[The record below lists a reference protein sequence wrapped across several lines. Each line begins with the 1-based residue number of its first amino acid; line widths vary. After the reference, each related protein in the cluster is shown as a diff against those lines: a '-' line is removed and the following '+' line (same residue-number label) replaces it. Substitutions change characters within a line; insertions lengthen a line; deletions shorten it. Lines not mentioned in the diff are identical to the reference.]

1 MADREEP
8 SRDAGAME
16 FIRGCIRRSRVF
28 WTYHANMRLAHRL
41 VTRVEILESAESY
54 EVIEAYPDDKYLPS
68 YLVLASG
75 AHGPLHILFAI
86 DRPGDNV
93 RVVTAYRPNPDEWA
107 PDFKTRRAA
116 Q

>member
-1 MADREEP
+1 MAE
-8 SRDAGAME
+8 SRKPPDGLSPIA
-16 FIRGCIRRSRVF
+16 FIRVCLKRRRVF

-41 VTRVEILESAESY
+41 VTRGEIHESAESY
-54 EVIEAYPDDKYLPS
+54 ELIEAYPDDKYLPS
-68 YLVLASG
+68 YLVLAQG
-75 AHGPLHILFAI
+75 ASDPLHVLFAI
-86 DRPGDNV
+86 DRAGDNV

>member
-1 MADREEP
+1 MTDDPRSPVDLSPVA
-8 SRDAGAME
+8 
-16 FIRGCIRRSRVF
+16 FIQRCTQCRRVF
-28 WTYHANMRLAHRL
+28 WTYHANMRLADRL
-41 VTRVEILESAESY
+41 VARGEILESAGSY

-68 YLVLASG
+68 YLVFAQG
-75 AHGPLHILFAI
+75 ARGPLHILFAI
-86 DRPGDNV
+86 DRAGDNV